1 MQPKNYT
8 LDAIEPVVDELYEL
22 FKTADIMTFSGPLG
36 AGKTTLVQH
45 LLRRCGV
52 TGVIVSP
59 TFSYVHTY
67 RVDGQLFH
75 HFDLYR
81 LQSMDDFVQA
91 GFDEY
96 LYQPGAQVLIEWPEI
111 IEPLLGKSVCRVGIE
126 YLEENVRSVSVD
138 CVD

>member
-8 LDAIEPVVDELYEL
+8 LDAIEPIVDELYEL
-22 FKTADIMTFSGPLG
+22 FKTADVMTFSGPLG

-52 TGVIVSP
+52 TGAIASP

-81 LQSMDDFVQA
+81 LQNMDDFVQA

-111 IEPLLGKSVCRVGIE
+111 IEPLLGRRRRRVVLEYVDEETRRVG
-126 YLEENVRSVSVD
+126 VD